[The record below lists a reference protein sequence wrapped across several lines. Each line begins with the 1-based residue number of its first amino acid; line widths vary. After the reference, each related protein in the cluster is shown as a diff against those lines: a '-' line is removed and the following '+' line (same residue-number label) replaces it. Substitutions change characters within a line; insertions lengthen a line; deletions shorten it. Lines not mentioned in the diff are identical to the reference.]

1 MKQKKINAMIKFLL
15 IGIVTVIFI
24 FPIYWM
30 IVTSIKEN
38 SIIMRL
44 PPQFLPSNPI
54 IDHYVDVLSDSRFF
68 TFYKNSVIVASCTT
82 VLTLALAILASYS
95 FSRFRYKFSGS
106 LQMLFLSTQMFPS
119 VVLLIALYTLY
130 SKVGLINT
138 YTALVLACTTSA
150 LPLSIL
156 VLKGFFDTISPTI
169 EEAARIDGSGRFRT
183 LFTVV
188 LPLIKPG
195 IVAVG
200 LYSFLVSW
208 DDFLWSLTL
217 TNKLEMRTLSAGISM
232 LYLGEQSQDWAHVMA
247 AATCASMPVLII
259 YIFLQRY
266 MIEGLAVGAVKE

>member
-1 MKQKKINAMIKFLL
+1 MNRKKVNFGLKILL
-15 IGIVTVIFI
+15 IALITLIFI

-30 IVTSIKEN
+30 IVTSLKEN
-38 SIIMRL
+38 SVIMRL
-44 PPQFLPSNPI
+44 PPQFLPLHPI
-54 IDHYVDVLSDSRFF
+54 LDHYIDVLSDARFF

-82 VLTLALAILASYS
+82 ILTLALAILASYS

-130 SKVGLINT
+130 SKIGLINT
-138 YTALVLACTTSA
+138 YTALILACTTSA

-156 VLKGFFDTISPTI
+156 VLKGFFDTISTTI

-247 AATCASMPVLII
+247 AATCASLPVLIV

>member
-1 MKQKKINAMIKFLL
+1 MKRIRWGSILKYFL
-15 IGIVTVIFI
+15 IGVVTLVFI

-30 IVTSIKEN
+30 IVTSLKPN
-38 SIIMRL
+38 SVIMRL
-44 PPQFLPSNPI
+44 PPQFLPRSPI
-54 IDHYVDVLSDSRFF
+54 IDHYISVLSDQRFF
-68 TFYKNSVIVASCTT
+68 TFYKNTVIVATFTT
-82 VLTLALAILASYS
+82 LGTLALAILASYS
-95 FSRFRYKFSGS
+95 FSRFRYRFSRV

-119 VVLLIALYTLY
+119 VVLLIALYTMY
-130 SKVGLINT
+130 SKLGLINT

-156 VLKGFFDTISPTI
+156 VLKGFFDTVSSTI
-169 EEAARIDGSGRFRT
+169 EEAATIDGAGRLHIMT
-183 LFTVV
+183 MIVV
-188 LPLIKPG
+188 PLIKPG

-232 LYLGEQSQDWAHVMA
+232 LYLGEQSQDWARVMA
-247 AATCASMPVLII
+247 AATCASLPILVV

-266 MIEGLAVGAVKE
+266 MIEGLAMGAVKE